1 MVKVGVNSEIT
12 TEKNLDSEVV
22 ENNLHDKFIIEK
34 IKKGLNDVEN
44 DNYATQDD
52 LNMLFDKYG
61 LDLH

>member
-1 MVKVGVNSEIT
+1 MVKVDIDSEII

-22 ENNLHDKFIIEK
+22 ENNSYDKFIIEK
-34 IKKGLNDVEN
+34 IEKGLNDVEN
-44 DNYATQDD
+44 DNYATRDD